1 MHGRQNGTGTIR
13 ANDDSGGERER
24 RSISRLLVPM
34 VCMLGRGRMAAMV
47 RLLKVG
53 SFQEI
58 TREEAINEKIA
69 TQSIDNEFH
78 DADEANL
85 LEEEDMHIFDC
96 RPLTDPLHLV
106 CCNACKKP
114 IKASQYSA
122 HADRCGPSNCMNDVL
137 QIDGGSNH
145 KKPPRKGRK
154 LIQPLNGKQEK
165 SLLMDANHVGGSASN
180 IALDNHSRAID
191 SSETT
196 SGGCELEKKAS
207 SRREV
212 PGNASSKYQ
221 SVTKFVEHGLVNN
234 QHHRRAP
241 APLASKIYYSRGDH
255 HLRWELCHLFHE
267 ACAKEHG
274 REFQCP
280 EEAQENDMLSS
291 QISSGKL
298 PHGTVR
304 DDVAPNQDT

>member
-1 MHGRQNGTGTIR
+1 
-13 ANDDSGGERER
+13 
-24 RSISRLLVPM
+24 M

-58 TREEAINEKIA
+58 TGEEAINEKIA

-85 LEEEDMHIFDC
+85 LEEEDMHVFDC

-106 CCNACKKP
+106 RCNACKKT

-122 HADRCGPSNCMNDVL
+122 HAERCVPSNCMNDVL
-137 QIDGGSNH
+137 EIDGGSSH

-154 LIQPLNGKQEK
+154 LIQPSNGSILSQEK

-180 IALDNHSRAID
+180 IASDNHSRAID
-191 SSETT
+191 ASETT

-221 SVTKFVEHGLVNN
+221 SVTKFVEHVLVNN
-234 QHHRRAP
+234 QHHRREAP

-255 HLRWELCHLFHE
+255 RLRWELCHLFHE

-274 REFQCP
+274 RDFQSP
-280 EEAQENDMLSS
+280 EEARENDMLSS
-291 QISSGKL
+291 QISSSNL
-298 PHGTVR
+298 PHGTVI
-304 DDVAPNQDT
+304 DDVAPN

>member
-1 MHGRQNGTGTIR
+1 
-13 ANDDSGGERER
+13 
-24 RSISRLLVPM
+24 M

-85 LEEEDMHIFDC
+85 LEEEDMHVFDC

-122 HADRCGPSNCMNDVL
+122 HAERCGPSNCMNDVL
-137 QIDGGSNH
+137 EKDGGSSR

-154 LIQPLNGKQEK
+154 LIQPSNGNLQMTIIEQEK

-191 SSETT
+191 ASEIT

-234 QHHRRAP
+234 QHHRREAP

-255 HLRWELCHLFHE
+255 RLRWELCHLFHE
-267 ACAKEHG
+267 AYPKEHG
-274 REFQCP
+274 RDFQSP
-280 EEAQENDMLSS
+280 EEARENDMLSS
-291 QISSGKL
+291 QISSSSKL

-304 DDVAPNQDT
+304 DDVAPN